1 MLKLFFF
8 HPFLYQNLILLK
20 KLLNLLILFL
30 KAKDILLESGS
41 LKMMWFLHWFIPSKL
56 GTAEYSSLS
65 DLRRAECEDSL
76 SSGSRLEERSFS
88 PGEARPTLASLV
100 EADLA
105 VAQAVQN
112 LQDLKVRCLRSVEL
126 DAGFCILKKIEL
138 LCKKK
143 VERLPAKKETV
154 V

>member
-1 MLKLFFF
+1 M
-8 HPFLYQNLILLK
+8 
-20 KLLNLLILFL
+20 
-30 KAKDILLESGS
+30 
-41 LKMMWFLHWFIPSKL
+41 
-56 GTAEYSSLS
+56 S

-126 DAGFCILKKIEL
+126 DAGFCLLKKLEL
-138 LCKKK
+138 LCKKNVLTLISVITIFHK
-143 VERLPAKKETV
+143 WHIFKSVKKMKESTY
-154 V
+154 